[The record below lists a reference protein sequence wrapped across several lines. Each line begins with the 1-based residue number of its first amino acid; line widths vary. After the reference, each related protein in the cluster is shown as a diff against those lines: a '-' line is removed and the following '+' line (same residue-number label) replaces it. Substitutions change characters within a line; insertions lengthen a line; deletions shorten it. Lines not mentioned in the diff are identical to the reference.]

1 MSLLQVTKLRR
12 SFGSVKAVDG
22 ISFSLNAGESVGLI
36 GANAAGKTT
45 TMRILTTLDVPD
57 SGSILFDGLDAVA
70 YPDKVRSRIGWMPDF
85 LDPIGRTTA
94 WEYIDFY
101 ARAYGLKG
109 AKRAA
114 EVKRVLEFCHIA
126 DLQKRLINRLSK
138 GQTQRVNM
146 ARMLIGDPELL
157 IMDEPAAGLDPQA
170 RIEFKQMVRALQEQG
185 KTLLISSH
193 ILSELAEMCDSMIFM
208 DSGHIIRQGSQAD
221 LVQEDADGIMVE
233 ISVAGESSTAAATL
247 AWLSAREGWSAVQQK
262 GSDSLCAT
270 FAKKDSAL
278 LATEL
283 KALVAEF
290 PVCSFH
296 RRERNLEEAF
306 VDILKKG

>member
-22 ISFSLNAGESVGLI
+22 ISFALNAGESVGLI
-36 GANAAGKTT
+36 GANGAGKTT
-45 TMRILTTLDVPD
+45 AMRILTTLDVPD
-57 SGSILFDGLDAVA
+57 AGSILFDGVDAVA

-85 LDPIGRTTA
+85 LDPIGRTTV

-109 AKRAA
+109 AKRTA
-114 EVKRVLEFCHIA
+114 EVKRVLEFCHLA
-126 DLQKRLINRLSK
+126 DLRQRLINRLSK

-146 ARMLIGDPELL
+146 ARMLIGNPGLL

-170 RIEFKQMVRALQEQG
+170 RIEFKQMVRALQGQG

-193 ILSELAEMCDSMIFM
+193 ILSELAEMCDNIIFM
-208 DSGHIIRQGSQAD
+208 DSGHIIRQGSQSD
-221 LVQEDADGIMVE
+221 LVQEGAGDVVVE
-233 ISVAGESSTAAATL
+233 ISMVGDTSAAL
-247 AWLSAREGWSAVQQK
+247 AWLNAREGWSDVREK
-262 GSDSLCAT
+262 GGNSLCAL
-270 FAKKDSAL
+270 FAKDDSAA
-278 LATEL
+278 LASEL

-290 PVCSFH
+290 PVCSFR
-296 RRERNLEEAF
+296 RRERNLEEVF
-306 VDILKKG
+306 VDILNKG